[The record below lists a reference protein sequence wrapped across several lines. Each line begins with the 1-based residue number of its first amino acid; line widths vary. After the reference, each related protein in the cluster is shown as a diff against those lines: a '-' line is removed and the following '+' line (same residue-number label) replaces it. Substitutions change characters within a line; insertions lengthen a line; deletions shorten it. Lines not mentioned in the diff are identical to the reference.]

1 MSWVTIIW
9 SMIAS
14 ACLTLAAIYWLVW
27 YRNRTAWANL
37 LFSITAVS
45 TAGMAFCELT
55 MMRAATPGEL
65 AATIRWGHVPLF
77 FWLVSITW
85 FVWLYLGTGRRWLAW
100 AVLGLRACSLLLNF
114 TVGQNLNYREVTALR
129 HVQFLGEPVTVPG
142 GVPNPWMLVGHLGAL
157 LLLIFVADASV
168 SAWRRGDRRKALTV
182 GGTIGFFVLFGLS
195 QSILI
200 YWANVQMPI
209 TLSLLYMGLV
219 SAMGY
224 ELSREVLRASQLV
237 HELQA
242 SEAGLRE
249 SEARASLAVDAADI
263 GLWIQ
268 DIAQNTIW
276 GSEKWRELFGFGL
289 SEPLEFHTILNRL
302 HPDDREGVHQTHAMA
317 VAGADGGRYQT
328 EYRLMLPDGAT
339 RWISSLGR
347 VERDATGRPVR
358 IRGTSREVTVQKRA
372 ELAVRNLSG
381 RLLSAQEEERRRI
394 ARELHDNLGQQI
406 ALLAIEIEQV
416 AMTSVAGSLR
426 QIGARTAEISSEI
439 HNLSH
444 RLHSVKLEAL
454 GLAVAVQGHCRELRG
469 QGLQVTSLVENVPG
483 GLSHEVALCLFRV
496 VQEGLNNVIK
506 HSGAGEARVSLRG
519 TSDALLLSIADSGR
533 GFDES
538 DAFGRVGLGL
548 ASIVERLRLIG
559 GEVTIRS
566 KPGRG
571 TTIDARVPLA
581 HEVRMTTA
589 DTVAL
594 V

>member
-27 YRNRTAWANL
+27 YRNRTTWANL

-65 AATIRWGHVPLF
+65 AATMRWGHVPLF

-85 FVWLYLGTGRRWLAW
+85 FVWLYLGTGRRWLVW

-157 LLLIFVADASV
+157 LLLVFVADASV
-168 SAWRRGDRRKALTV
+168 SAWRRGDRRKAVTV

-195 QSILI
+195 QSVLI

-242 SEAGLRE
+242 SKAGLRE

-276 GSEKWRELFGFGL
+276 ASEKWRELFGFGL
-289 SEPLEFHTILNRL
+289 SESLEVQH
-302 HPDDREGVHQTHAMA
+302 HPEPAAPRRSRRRPPDSR
-317 VAGADGGRYQT
+317 DGSRGSGWRQI
-328 EYRLMLPDGAT
+328 PDGIPADAAG
-339 RWISSLGR
+339 W
-347 VERDATGRPVR
+347 RDAVDFVSGPC
-358 IRGTSREVTVQKRA
+358 RA
-372 ELAVRNLSG
+372 
-381 RLLSAQEEERRRI
+381 
-394 ARELHDNLGQQI
+394 
-406 ALLAIEIEQV
+406 
-416 AMTSVAGSLR
+416 
-426 QIGARTAEISSEI
+426 
-439 HNLSH
+439 
-444 RLHSVKLEAL
+444 
-454 GLAVAVQGHCRELRG
+454 
-469 QGLQVTSLVENVPG
+469 
-483 GLSHEVALCLFRV
+483 
-496 VQEGLNNVIK
+496 
-506 HSGAGEARVSLRG
+506 
-519 TSDALLLSIADSGR
+519 
-533 GFDES
+533 
-538 DAFGRVGLGL
+538 
-548 ASIVERLRLIG
+548 
-559 GEVTIRS
+559 
-566 KPGRG
+566 
-571 TTIDARVPLA
+571 
-581 HEVRMTTA
+581 
-589 DTVAL
+589 
-594 V
+594 

>member
-1 MSWVTIIW
+1 
-9 SMIAS
+9 
-14 ACLTLAAIYWLVW
+14 
-27 YRNRTAWANL
+27 
-37 LFSITAVS
+37 
-45 TAGMAFCELT
+45 
-55 MMRAATPGEL
+55 
-65 AATIRWGHVPLF
+65 
-77 FWLVSITW
+77 
-85 FVWLYLGTGRRWLAW
+85 
-100 AVLGLRACSLLLNF
+100 
-114 TVGQNLNYREVTALR
+114 
-129 HVQFLGEPVTVPG
+129 
-142 GVPNPWMLVGHLGAL
+142 
-157 LLLIFVADASV
+157 
-168 SAWRRGDRRKALTV
+168 
-182 GGTIGFFVLFGLS
+182 
-195 QSILI
+195 
-200 YWANVQMPI
+200 
-209 TLSLLYMGLV
+209 
-219 SAMGY
+219 
-224 ELSREVLRASQLV
+224 
-237 HELQA
+237 
-242 SEAGLRE
+242 
-249 SEARASLAVDAADI
+249 
-263 GLWIQ
+263 
-268 DIAQNTIW
+268 
-276 GSEKWRELFGFGL
+276 
-289 SEPLEFHTILNRL
+289 
-302 HPDDREGVHQTHAMA
+302 
-317 VAGADGGRYQT
+317 
-328 EYRLMLPDGAT
+328 MLPDGAT

-406 ALLAIEIEQV
+406 SLLAIEIEQV
-416 AMTSVAGSLR
+416 AMTSEPRTAVAGSLR

-483 GLSHEVALCLFRV
+483 ALSQEVALCLFRV

-538 DAFGRVGLGL
+538 DASDRAGLGL

-566 KPGRG
+566 NPGRG

-581 HEVRMTTA
+581 HEVRMTAA

>member
-27 YRNRTAWANL
+27 YRNRTTWANL

-65 AATIRWGHVPLF
+65 AATMRWGHVPLF

-85 FVWLYLGTGRRWLAW
+85 FVWLYLGTGRRWLVW
-100 AVLGLRACSLLLNF
+100 AILGLRACSLLLNF

-168 SAWRRGDRRKALTV
+168 SAWRWGDRRKALTV
-182 GGTIGFFVLFGLS
+182 GGTVGFFVLFGLS

-237 HELQA
+237 HELKA

-289 SEPLEFHTILNRL
+289 SEPLEFNTILNRL

-358 IRGTSREVTVQKRA
+358 IRGTSREVTVRKRA

-394 ARELHDNLGQQI
+394 ARELHDNLGQQVS
-406 ALLAIEIEQV
+406 LLAIEIEQV

-469 QGLQVTSLVENVPG
+469 QGLQVTSVVENVPG
-483 GLSHEVALCLFRV
+483 ALSYEVALCLFRV

-506 HSGAGEARVSLRG
+506 HSGAGAAQVMLRG
-519 TSDALLLSIADSGR
+519 TNDALLLSIADSGR
-533 GFDES
+533 GFETDVS
-538 DAFGRVGLGL
+538 GRAGLGL
-548 ASIVERLRLIG
+548 ASIAERLRLIG

-566 KPGRG
+566 RPGRG

-581 HEVRMTTA
+581 HEARVTAA

-594 V
+594 A